1 VSNKKK
7 TAGSITE
14 CLQNEP
20 PFCTVACPFHL
31 DVRDFID
38 KLKRGGFQA
47 AYRAYGNAVGFPAIV
62 AALCDEPCRGV
73 CPRKDSGG
81 AIDMRRL
88 EQAAIDNAR
97 SLDPNS
103 YNVPPKHK
111 SIAIIGA
118 GPSGLACALRLAAR
132 GYAVTVFE
140 KTGRI
145 GGHLYDVLDPGIFLP
160 EIERQFKHVE
170 YELRLN
176 TEVQS
181 LDDLAFDAIYVAT
194 GKGGPD
200 FGLTPS
206 GAGAFASTKPGVFI
220 GGSLVG
226 ANSMRAIADGLQAS
240 TAIER
245 WIKTGG
251 MNQPREAGGTKL
263 EIDVARIPPVEPVP
277 PADGRTYAREDAVV
291 EAARCL
297 QCTCDVCFRACDLMH
312 YFEKFPKRIADEVE
326 ITIHPGTLD
335 GNGTVATRLISTCNQ
350 CGLCKEVCPKGID
363 TGDLLL
369 KSHRIMRAKG
379 AMPWAFHEFFLRD
392 MAAANGEAWLSRM
405 PPGHER
411 CRYMFFPGCQLGA
424 SDPRYVAESYRFLLG
439 VRPDTALTLGCC
451 GAPAEWAGDEP
462 VRDAVTEKIRR
473 SWIAFGRPVVVFAC
487 PTCRQIFG
495 RHLPEIEGVF
505 LYDLMREQGLNP
517 PVRADGE
524 IVSVFDPCSSREE
537 PGVQDS
543 VRELARRA
551 GFRLEP
557 LPMEGRFA
565 RCCSWGGQVS
575 IAYPPYARAVVKDR
589 IEENDRPY
597 LAYCA
602 NCRDIF
608 AAAGKPVRHILDV
621 MLGLNGPDRRPPT
634 VTGRRRNR
642 MILKRRVLA
651 EWWNEPGEPE
661 ERRMT
666 LHIAPELARKLS
678 DDMILETDIEAVIA
692 FCERTGRKVCDPATG
707 NFSGHLQIGPMT
719 FWAEYRPAAGG
730 GFELV
735 NAYGHRMSIEEV

>member
-1 VSNKKK
+1 MSVKEH

-20 PFCTVACPFHL
+20 PFCAVACPFHL

-38 KLKRGGFQA
+38 KVKRGGFQA
-47 AYRAYGNAVGFPAIV
+47 AYRAYLNAVGFPGIV
-62 AALCDEPCRGV
+62 AALCDEPCQGV
-73 CPRKDSGG
+73 CPRKTSGG
-81 AIDMRRL
+81 AISMRLL

-97 SLDPNS
+97 NLDPNS
-103 YNVPPKHK
+103 YNVPPKQK
-111 SIAIIGA
+111 KVAIIGA

-132 GYAVTVFE
+132 GYEVTVFE

-145 GGHLYDVLDPGIFLP
+145 GGHLYGILAPEVFLTD
-160 EIERQFKHVE
+160 IERQFKHVE

-176 TEVQS
+176 TEIKS
-181 LDDLAFDAIYVAT
+181 LDGLEFDSVYVAT
-194 GKGGPD
+194 GAGGAD
-200 FGLTPS
+200 FGLSPS
-206 GAGAFASTKPGVFI
+206 GAGAFASTKPGVFL
-220 GGSLVG
+220 GGSLLGV
-226 ANSMRAIADGLQAS
+226 NSMRAIADGLQAS
-240 TAIER
+240 VAIER
-245 WIKTGG
+245 WIKAGG
-251 MNQPREAGGTKL
+251 MNQPGETSDTKL
-263 EIDVARIPPVEPVP
+263 EVDASRIAPVELVR
-277 PADGRTYAREDAVV
+277 PADGRAYTRDEAVA

-297 QCTCDVCFRACDLMH
+297 NCACDVCFRACDLMH

-350 CGLCKEVCPKGID
+350 CGLCKEVCPKDID

-392 MAAANGEAWLSRM
+392 MAAANGEGWLSRL
-405 PPGHER
+405 PPGQER
-411 CRYMFFPGCQLGA
+411 SRYMFFPGCQLGA
-424 SDPRYVAESYRFLLG
+424 SDPRYVTESYRFLLG
-439 VRPDTALTLGCC
+439 VWPDTALTLGCC

-462 VRDAVTEKIRR
+462 IRDEVAAKIRR
-473 SWIAFGRPVVVFAC
+473 SWIAFDRPVVVFAC
-487 PTCRQIFG
+487 PTCKQIFG

-505 LYDLMREQGLNP
+505 LYDLMRQQGLNP
-517 PVRADGE
+517 PVRAEGE

-537 PGVQDS
+537 PGVQRS
-543 VRELARRA
+543 VRELAGRA

-557 LPMEGRFA
+557 LPMEGRLA
-565 RCCSWGGQVS
+565 QCCSWGGQVS
-575 IAYPPYARAVVKDR
+575 IAYPPYARYVVKNR

-597 LAYCA
+597 IAYCA

-608 AAAGKPVRHILDV
+608 AAAKKPVRHILDI

-634 VTGRRRNR
+634 VTDRRRNR

-651 EWWNEPGEPE
+651 EWWKEAGGQEVT
-661 ERRMT
+661 RMT
-666 LHIAPELARKLS
+666 LLIAPELSRKLS
-678 DDMILETDIEAVIA
+678 DDMILETDIQAVIA
-692 FCERTGRKVCDPATG
+692 YCEGTGRKVCDPATG

-719 FWAEYRPAAGG
+719 FWAVYRPAAGG

-735 NAYGHRMSIEEV
+735 NAYGHRMSIEEA